1 MASSFGCQGNSG
13 GAIRF
18 FVACSN
24 AYASSINFGS
34 LHAVP
39 VKLTLYGAG
48 FGSNPAGN
56 AVAPVPGGTGTNPY
70 GTVTV
75 GYPGR
80 AAIPALL
87 TPGKSSASSRPVLSA
102 ASMPRVAASN

>member
-1 MASSFGCQGNSG
+1 MSKDYGNRG

-24 AYASSINFGS
+24 AYANAINLGS

-39 VKLTLYGAG
+39 VKLTLKGTG
-48 FGSNPAGN
+48 FGSNPVGN
-56 AVAPVPGGTGTNPY
+56 PAAFTGTKPY

-80 AAIPALL
+80 AAM
-87 TPGKSSASSRPVLSA
+87 PGYFGILNDRDILDV
-102 ASMPRVAASN
+102 VAYLRTFR

>member
-1 MASSFGCQGNSG
+1 M
-13 GAIRF
+13 RF

-24 AYASSINFGS
+24 AYASSISFGS

-56 AVAPVPGGTGTNPY
+56 AFGP
-70 GTVTV
+70 
-75 GYPGR
+75 
-80 AAIPALL
+80 
-87 TPGKSSASSRPVLSA
+87 
-102 ASMPRVAASN
+102 